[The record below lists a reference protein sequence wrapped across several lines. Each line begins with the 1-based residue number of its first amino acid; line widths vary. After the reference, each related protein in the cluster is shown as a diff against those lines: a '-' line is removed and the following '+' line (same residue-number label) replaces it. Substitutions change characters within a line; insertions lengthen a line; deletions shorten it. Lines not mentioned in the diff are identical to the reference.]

1 MASRSTSPNFL
12 KWLRASR
19 WRSAAKVSGVICGK
33 TVALEASSG
42 VEGDI
47 YHMSLM
53 IEQGSKFDGSSRRA
67 ADEVVLNA
75 VMDAKIADPDS
86 L

>member
-1 MASRSTSPNFL
+1 
-12 KWLRASR
+12 
-19 WRSAAKVSGVICGK
+19 
-33 TVALEASSG
+33 
-42 VEGDI
+42 
-47 YHMSLM
+47 M